1 MLKLNVLY
9 NAVYLSRSIRPNKYP
24 KIEFEIESKVRHSLL
39 YIPLPFERQIQ
50 TSLRTWLCVL
60 GSHLLFFRLLLHL
73 FTLDNRVRSARLRCI
88 LAWFWPLVLLKW
100 VPRSILYSWSG
111 RGGTPRPG
119 TSKDRHRS
127 RSCGKKKKADE
138 SLPTLVW
145 IFPPIHHRLCFDFR
159 HFSVRF

>member
-60 GSHLLFFRLLLHL
+60 GISKCRRWRADRAWLFLSADAKVQTLALSLSSLDYAHISSSATFKFWNWTFASSKTQSNKPEVTLLSKN
-73 FTLDNRVRSARLRCI
+73 DEGKIVI
-88 LAWFWPLVLLKW
+88 VLN
-100 VPRSILYSWSG
+100 
-111 RGGTPRPG
+111 
-119 TSKDRHRS
+119 
-127 RSCGKKKKADE
+127 
-138 SLPTLVW
+138 
-145 IFPPIHHRLCFDFR
+145 
-159 HFSVRF
+159 